1 LWKNWQLL
9 TSVAGL
15 GETSYVNL
23 DLQQD
28 ICKLL
33 SELKVVQGSSH
44 DTISPPA
51 DCSTETICAWV
62 AAGKEGDA
70 EALAHLFQLQNSI
83 RGALSSVEVT
93 DEVST

>member
-1 LWKNWQLL
+1 
-9 TSVAGL
+9 
-15 GETSYVNL
+15 VNL

-51 DCSTETICAWV
+51 DCLMETICAWV
-62 AAGKEGDA
+62 AAGKESDVDV
-70 EALAHLFQLQNSI
+70 LAHLFQLQNSI
-83 RGALSSVEVT
+83 RGIPLSVEVT
-93 DEVST
+93 NMLAVDDLCQCSCVHSPA